1 MLLLETLKI
10 ENRNPKNLIFHQQR
24 MNKSQIQ
31 LFGKSSEI
39 NLVEMLQNLPENLTN
54 QVYKCRIVYD
64 TEIQKIEFIPYTPL
78 RIQSLKLVFS
88 DNLDY
93 SLKYE
98 NRSELQNL
106 TTQKGDCDDILICQN
121 HQIRDTSYANI
132 VFWDGKKWLTP
143 KTPLLEGTQRAFLL
157 TTQQIFE
164 AKITVSDLL
173 KFKFARIINAMLEFN
188 APIFSIQNIQ
198 F

>member
-1 MLLLETLKI
+1 MYLLETLKI
-10 ENRNPKNLIFHQQR
+10 ENRSPKNLIFHQQR
-24 MNKSQIQ
+24 INKSQSQ

-39 NLVEMLQNLPENLTN
+39 NLTETLQNLPKNLTN

-64 TEIQKIEFIPYTPL
+64 TKIQKIEFIPYIPL
-78 RIQSLKLVFS
+78 KVQSLKLVLA

-121 HQIRDTSYANI
+121 QQIRDTSYANI

-143 KTPLLEGTQRAFLL
+143 QMPLLEGTQRAFLL
-157 TTQQIFE
+157 ATKQIFHS
-164 AKITVSDLL
+164 KITVSDLS
-173 KFKFARIINAMLEFN
+173 KFKFVRIINAMLEFD